1 MAWGQLDLRYLGGSQ
16 RSVFDQRDYL
26 GEPARKVGI
35 EIRKSARGESGR
47 PGKNAMDFRADIYF
61 LGLFQSQQLRR
72 RIIDPTENVQL
83 VRADFPGQNCVG
95 LFGVGIDDFAYL

>member
-1 MAWGQLDLRYLGGSQ
+1 
-16 RSVFDQRDYL
+16 
-26 GEPARKVGI
+26 
-35 EIRKSARGESGR
+35 
-47 PGKNAMDFRADIYF
+47 MDFRADIYF